1 MSEKLANRLISV
13 INAELLALL
22 SIPLAAT
29 TMARGVGYMND
40 LPWPVGAA
48 PVALALGGLGFKYIK
63 EALDWT
69 EDDEVP
75 RSAE

>member
-22 SIPLAAT
+22 SIPPGGDDDG
-29 TMARGVGYMND
+29 ARVGLND